1 LHYLVHEKGMHLH
14 GSNNKDLNVLNPQK
28 ATGTVAGQA
37 ETAVYATVDV
47 LMAIFFA
54 VIDRSKIPI
63 FATLSTPYQFYIART
78 ALLERPWIEGMM
90 YIFDTD
96 SFESN
101 AGGHPVSYE
110 EVSPIGKLLVRPDDF
125 PMLDEVQ
132 PIDSLDGVPKR

>member
-1 LHYLVHEKGMHLH
+1 
-14 GSNNKDLNVLNPQK
+14 
-28 ATGTVAGQA
+28 
-37 ETAVYATVDV
+37 
-47 LMAIFFA
+47 
-54 VIDRSKIPI
+54 
-63 FATLSTPYQFYIART
+63 
-78 ALLERPWIEGMM
+78 MM

-132 PIDSLDGVPKR
+132 PIDSLDEVPKR